1 MSLFQ
6 SLCSL
11 SHVTLSQATAITV
24 DGDPRA
30 VRAVITNST
39 EFVFEAGHASVH
51 ITGQAAMTNL
61 FKHGDFDVQS
71 LGIGGLDDQ
80 FAEIFRGAFASRAA
94 PPDVMRK
101 MNFQHTKGILL
112 YGPPGTGAAPSLSR

>member
-1 MSLFQ
+1 MQ
-6 SLCSL
+6 
-11 SHVTLSQATAITV
+11 VTAITV

-30 VRAVITNST
+30 TVAMISDKT
-39 EFVFEAGHASVH
+39 EFLFEPGHASVH
-51 ITGQAAMTNL
+51 ITGQAVMTNL

-71 LGIGGLDDQ
+71 LGIGGLDAQ

-112 YGPPGTGAAPSLSR
+112 YGPPGTGALLPAWRCARCLLRGH

>member
-1 MSLFQ
+1 MQ
-6 SLCSL
+6 
-11 SHVTLSQATAITV
+11 VTAITV

-30 VRAVITNST
+30 TVAMISDKT
-39 EFVFEAGHASVH
+39 EFLFEPGHASVH
-51 ITGQAAMTNL
+51 ITGQAVMTNL

-71 LGIGGLDDQ
+71 LGIGGLDAQ

-112 YGPPGTGAAPSLSR
+112 YGPPGTGALLPTWRCALCLLRGH